1 MRRKV
6 NPVSGT
12 DRTKPGSIDG
22 STGTV
27 FIHTTPE
34 RFNGKREG
42 VVGGGDSGTNQDLSG
57 TTGNNGRGGVSRR
70 GTTSGGGASCWARP
84 TTELARTINTAV
96 AIRMATP
103 SLFPCGR
110 ILGLRRHGPAH

>member
-22 STGTV
+22 STGTDL
-27 FIHTTPE
+27 IHTTPE

-57 TTGNNGRGGVSRR
+57 TTGNSGRGGGSRR
-70 GTTSGGGASCWARP
+70 GTTIGAGASCSAMP
-84 TTELARTINTAV
+84 TAELPRTINMAV
-96 AIRMATP
+96 AMRMATP
-103 SLFPCGR
+103 SCFPAEGY
-110 ILGLRRHGPAH
+110 